1 MASSVSDLELLAGL
15 YGVQTS
21 YTDSQGR
28 RQTAA
33 PESLIAVLQAMNAPL
48 DGPEDIA
55 EALRARRE
63 DLEEQLAEPVVVAW
77 DGVAPELE
85 LRPRNS
91 SGGGGSGPLAL
102 HLDFEDGGRRAWTLD
117 LAALPA
123 GPAGVRRLTLPERLP
138 LGYHHLRVEA
148 GGRAADT
155 LVIAAPSRAYEGPG
169 SDAGSSD
176 AGPGSPGSNGG
187 SGSHAADIAD
197 TADRSRLWG
206 VFLPLYALRTKRGW
220 GAGDLTDLEALATW
234 TAGRGG
240 GVVATLP
247 LLAAFLDEPLE
258 PSPYAPASRQFWNEL
273 YLDPRELPELADTA
287 GAQRLIAAKEFSREA
302 AALAAA
308 PQVDYARLMF
318 LKRRVLEEMAH
329 RFFGR
334 ESERRDR
341 FERYIESK
349 PELATYAA
357 FRAVM
362 DRRGEAW
369 TSWPERLRDGSLA
382 KADFEEEDR
391 RYHLW
396 VQWAM
401 DEQMR
406 SLAAAARRRGPGLY
420 LDLPLGVHGASYD
433 VWREQELFVQAVSA
447 GAPPD
452 TFFTKGQD
460 WGFPPLSPERLRDQ
474 GYRHL
479 IACLRHH
486 LEHAGMLRIDHVM
499 QLHRLFWIPRGGS
512 AADGV
517 YVRYPADELYA
528 ILALESHRHKAV
540 IVGENLGTVPPEVG
554 EAMDRHG
561 VLGMYVLQYELQPGN
576 EGDLRPPPADSVASL
591 NTHDM
596 PTFAA
601 FWQGKDVDDLRDL
614 GLFDARQAQ
623 EEKERR
629 EQLRAGM
636 AGLLKK
642 KPADETEAYNA
653 VLRDR
658 LEWLAASPAR
668 LVLVNLEDLWGE
680 TAPQNTPGT
689 HLERP
694 NWRRK
699 ARLTL
704 EEIESRK
711 DIAETLRRIDE
722 LRRGKS

>member
-1 MASSVSDLELLAGL
+1 VTVASSVSDLELLAGL

-21 YTDSQGR
+21 YQDAQGR
-28 RQTAA
+28 RQTAS
-33 PESLIAVLQAMNAPL
+33 PDSLLAVLQALNAPL
-48 DGPEDIA
+48 DGPDDIG

-77 DGVAPELE
+77 DGRAPELE
-85 LRPRNS
+85 LRPRAA
-91 SGGGGSGPLAL
+91 SGPLGL
-102 HLDFEDGGRRAWTLD
+102 HLDLEDGSRRAWTLD
-117 LAALPA
+117 LATLPA

-169 SDAGSSD
+169 SDTDNA
-176 AGPGSPGSNGG
+176 
-187 SGSHAADIAD
+187 AADPN
-197 TADRSRLWG
+197 RLWG

-234 TAGRGG
+234 TAGLGG

-258 PSPYAPASRQFWNEL
+258 PSPYSPASRQFWNEL

-341 FERYIESK
+341 FERYVESK
-349 PELATYAA
+349 PELATWAA

-382 KADFEEEDR
+382 KADFDEEDR

-433 VWREQELFVQAVSA
+433 VWREQDLFVQAVSA

-486 LEHAGMLRIDHVM
+486 LEHAGLLRIDHVM

-642 KPADETEAYNA
+642 RPKSQEGAPDPADAETYNA

-689 HLERP
+689 HLERA

-704 EEIESRK
+704 EEIEGRK